1 MSKNKD
7 NNVEQNNIVEVDFG
21 TAEVDFG
28 TTEPNTQEV
37 DAEQEALREQYINM
51 LLNIG
56 QSTYE
61 WAMYATRD
69 EYVAHM
75 LELYDYMHPE
85 QAQAKSVITVP
96 EKKIILP
103 S

>member
-1 MSKNKD
+1 MSENKD
-7 NNVEQNNIVEVDFG
+7 NVV
-21 TAEVDFG
+21 EVDFG

-37 DAEQEALREQYINM
+37 DAEQEALQQQYIAM
-51 LLNIG
+51 FLNIG

-69 EYVAHM
+69 EYIKHM
-75 LELYDYMHPE
+75 LELYDHFHPE
-85 QAQAKSVITVP
+85 QAQPKSVIAVP